1 MRDEAKQ
8 SNRGSYRE
16 ESLYSK
22 NRIKH
27 FLNIRAH
34 EAIDV
39 ANNGKEIDNKNITQI
54 FVPFFT
60 TKKEVQISV

>member
-8 SNRGSYRE
+8 SRATE
-16 ESLYSK
+16 AVIEK
-22 NRIKH
+22 KACIPKH

-60 TKKEVQISV
+60 TKKEVKISV